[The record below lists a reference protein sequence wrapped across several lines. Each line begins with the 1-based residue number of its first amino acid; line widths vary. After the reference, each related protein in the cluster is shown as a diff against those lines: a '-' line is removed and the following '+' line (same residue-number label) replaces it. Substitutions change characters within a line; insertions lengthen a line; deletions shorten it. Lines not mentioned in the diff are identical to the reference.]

1 MLIIAL
7 YLTAVLNPCW
17 GSALVVYFT
26 LCFYFYIQPDETFLR
41 AFKFLPR
48 AHRTSS
54 R

>member
-7 YLTAVLNPCW
+7 YLTAVLIPCW

-26 LCFYFYIQPDETFLR
+26 LCLYFYIQPDETFLGG
-41 AFKFLPR
+41 FKFLPR
-48 AHRTSS
+48 SGRTSS

>member
-7 YLTAVLNPCW
+7 YLTAVLIPCL
-17 GSALVVYFT
+17 SSTLVIYFT

>member
-1 MLIIAL
+1 MVIIAL
-7 YLTAVLNPCW
+7 YLTAVLIPCW
-17 GSALVVYFT
+17 GNALVVYFT

-48 AHRTSS
+48 AHRTSP